1 MHNDYH
7 SKPHTPD
14 TGPLGRCMP
23 GSMLHSVTGDSLVSA
38 SVHSKTRTPKFSESF
53 PCLLLYIRLFFVF
66 NAVLSLAPLE
76 SLPENSASVPRD
88 EVNSVTRSSSHKS
101 KDSRS

>member
-23 GSMLHSVTGDSLVSA
+23 GSMLHSVAGDPLVSA
-38 SVHSKTRTPKFSESF
+38 SVHSKTRTQKFSEYF
-53 PCLLLYIRLFFVF
+53 PCLLLYIRLFFCIQRGPFPGSPRILTRKLRLRPARRGQLRHEIVF
-66 NAVLSLAPLE
+66 PQIQ
-76 SLPENSASVPRD
+76 RF
-88 EVNSVTRSSSHKS
+88 
-101 KDSRS
+101 